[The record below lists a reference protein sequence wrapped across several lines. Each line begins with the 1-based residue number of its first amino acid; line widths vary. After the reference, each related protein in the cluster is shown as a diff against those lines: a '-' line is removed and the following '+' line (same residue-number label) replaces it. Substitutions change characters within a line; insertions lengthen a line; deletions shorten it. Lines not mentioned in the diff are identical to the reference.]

1 MLEPIQRRV
10 PVSAAIATA
19 LIALVVAGCEK
30 PEQIQTYNVPKEPAA
45 PVAKATPAA
54 PTGEATDRMLAA
66 IVPIGVQAYFFKVV
80 GPLAAIQTNEKAI
93 NDFFEAIRVA
103 DGRPKWQLPEGWKE
117 TGASGMRMATITLP
131 AEPKP
136 LEITVN
142 SLPWSGSPADM
153 LSNIN
158 RWRGQLQLPPTD
170 AAHIAENTRDAK
182 AGETPITIVDLRGR
196 FAGSGMSPPFAS
208 GAGPF
213 SGGAGPFAGGNPGP
227 APSTSN
233 TPPELPPGHPPI
245 DATATPSAPPQ
256 QAVTDDTPKFVA
268 PKDWQ
273 QLPAGG
279 MRKAAFAVGNQE
291 HGALVTLINFHAT
304 EGPQIGDPLQ
314 NVNMWRQG
322 VGLQPI
328 KQDELSK
335 HTESIEINGQP
346 AVYAR
351 AVPDPADAAQ
361 SQANLATLAAM
372 AKQGDQLWFIKFS
385 GDRSVVTAQ
394 ENAFKSFLKSLR
406 FTADSGAT
414 DGNK

>member
-1 MLEPIQRRV
+1 MSEPIQRRA
-10 PVSAAIATA
+10 PISAAIASA
-19 LIALVVAGCEK
+19 LIALVFVGCEK
-30 PEQIQTYNVPKEPAA
+30 PEQIQTYNAPKEPAAA
-45 PVAKATPAA
+45 PVAKAKPAA

-66 IVPIGVQAYFFKVV
+66 IVPIAGQAYFFKVV
-80 GPLAAIQTNEKAI
+80 GPLAAIEVNEKAI
-93 NDFFEAIRVA
+93 SDFFAAIRVA
-103 DGRPKWQLPEGWKE
+103 DGKPKWQLPEGWKE
-117 TGASGMRMATITLP
+117 SGASGMRMATITLP

-153 LSNIN
+153 LSNVN

-182 AGETPITIVDLRGR
+182 AGDLPITIVDLRGH
-196 FAGSGMSPPFAS
+196 FAGSGMSPPFAG

-213 SGGAGPFAGGNPGP
+213 SGGAPPFAGGNSGAAP
-227 APSTSN
+227 ANSN
-233 TPPELPPGHPPI
+233 APPDLPPGHPPI
-245 DATATPSAPPQ
+245 DATAPPSAPPQ
-256 QAVTDDTPKFVA
+256 AVADDAPSFVA

-304 EGPQIGDPLQ
+304 EGPQIGDSLQ

-351 AVPDPADAAQ
+351 AVPDPADTTQ

-394 ENAFKSFLKSLR
+394 EDAFKSFLKSLR
-406 FTADSGAT
+406 FAAGSGAT